1 MRDRKFFF
9 WPINV
14 SGNKMLTY
22 REKAKPCV
30 HTIKIWKLN
39 KIKKEKVIFKRVGD
53 PVAEINA
60 QLNRI

>member
-1 MRDRKFFF
+1 
-9 WPINV
+9 
-14 SGNKMLTY
+14 MLTY